1 MEVIKVIII
10 DDEERTCNRLES
22 LLLNIEGIEIV
33 GKYYDPEI
41 AVNEIPDIEHK
52 LIFIDV
58 GMPRLSGFEVV
69 KILNKKQT
77 KSTFIFSTAYSQ
89 YAIKAIKASAFDY
102 LLKPIDIDELNETIN
117 RYRVTDN
124 TNLQAPRFYHSK
136 LSDRENQIV
145 NMVQN
150 GLTSKEIA
158 QKLYISKATVDT
170 HRRNILDKT
179 ISKNFRELFLKNEA
193 NSRR

>member
-58 GMPRLSGFEVV
+58 EMPRLSGFEVV